1 MSIHPDLAVRRIKET
16 VAKAVQRDKKA
27 CMFPLPDHFK
37 VEICFKDHF
46 KAKGASY
53 PGVRQTGPATVEF
66 EADDYMDVL
75 RMLDNVL

>member
-1 MSIHPDLAVRRIKET
+1 MEKPAED
-16 VAKAVQRDKKA
+16 

-37 VEICFKDHF
+37 VEISFKDHF

-53 PGVRQTGPATVEF
+53 PGVKQTGPATVEF